1 MNQYRIEGDN
11 KVTTARFVENYELIF
26 GDEIILTDPM
36 YPLGR
41 VYINDRQFFQ
51 QVPKAGLGFYNKR
64 LSTR

>member
-1 MNQYRIEGDN
+1 MNQCPVEGDN
-11 KVTTARFVENYELIF
+11 KVITARFVENYELIF

-51 QVPKAGLGFYNKR
+51 QVPKLAWDFIINDCQPA
-64 LSTR
+64 